1 MLSEHL
7 LRRKRRK
14 INTVKTTSLIK
25 RIGISPPTGSF
36 GQDSSEM
43 FINGEISYWLFVIGY
58 WCYRSTLVQS
68 LRSLHGRHSL
78 LTTLP
83 VTSHQFLSLSLFPHS
98 VLSAESFGHPV
109 EKYHKKS
116 IVDYVALAFLFLLS
130 LSIGIT
136 GYLGGELVMRYGV
149 GVGL

>member
-1 MLSEHL
+1 
-7 LRRKRRK
+7 
-14 INTVKTTSLIK
+14 
-25 RIGISPPTGSF
+25 
-36 GQDSSEM
+36 M

-58 WCYRSTLVQS
+58 WYYRSTLVQS

-83 VTSHQFLSLSLFPHS
+83 VTSHQFLSLFPHS
-98 VLSAESFGHPV
+98 VLSAGSFGHPV
-109 EKYHKKS
+109 EKYPKNS
-116 IVDYVALAFLFLLS
+116 GVDYIALAFLSLLS
-130 LSIGIT
+130 LSVGIT